1 MNVNIVN
8 HYNALN
14 YLIDMFKRN
23 YKVSFTHNAKGLRT
37 DKWRKNDYGARTVKE
52 HSGHLGYG

>member
-1 MNVNIVN
+1 
-8 HYNALN
+8 
-14 YLIDMFKRN
+14 MFKRN